1 MENDAKMNISVVIPT
16 WNREELL
23 DKLLETLFTARS
35 NYKYGETEVVVVD
48 SSKDEA
54 KAKIMQSCEKYD
66 AVYYEGT
73 DSVRQKRNK
82 GIDMAKYEV
91 IHFID
96 SDVTVDKDILNRH
109 AETFLNDKNEKLAG
123 SFGYT
128 EFVGDK
134 NFWWHVVENTTYLD
148 SFHFSRMFPYQ
159 SWTIGNNVAFY
170 KDVLLKCGK
179 FREDFPYKLGGD
191 DLEFTYRITKNG
203 YLIKSA
209 PDAVCYH
216 STDTWRHHA
225 AIQNR
230 TKRWGSMEYFIKTIH
245 PELFV
250 NCIIKS
256 DIRFIFF
263 LVLFVI
269 ISLAAMNP
277 TPVISWVIWVL
288 IYFIANGV
296 TEMKKKG
303 TSNFFYYTI
312 GKIFREK
319 YHIYY
324 MLESMKHKDFSFINK
339 EMSFSLGQTMFMYRE
354 ASKKLWMW
362 LASGAAAVAGTLII
376 FEKLL

>member
-1 MENDAKMNISVVIPT
+1 MNISVVIPA
-16 WNREELL
+16 WNREDLL
-23 DKLLETLFTARS
+23 DKLLASLFEARKAF
-35 NYKYGETEVVVVD
+35 KYGETEVIVID
-48 SSKDEA
+48 SSQGEA
-54 KAKIMQSCEKYD
+54 QKKIMESCQKYD
-66 AVYYEGT
+66 TIYTEGT

-109 AETFLNDKNEKLAG
+109 AETFLNDKNPKLAG

-128 EFVGDK
+128 EFVGEK

-170 KDVLLKCGK
+170 KDVLIKCGK
-179 FREDFPYKLGGD
+179 FREDFPFKLGGD

-209 PDAVCYH
+209 PEAVCFH
-216 STDTWRHHA
+216 STETWRHRA

-230 TKRWGSMEYFIKTIH
+230 TKRWGTMEFFIKSIH

-250 NCIIKS
+250 NCIVKS
-256 DIRFIFF
+256 DIRFMLFFVIFLAASIIAATPAPMIAWALW
-263 LVLFVI
+263 LVLYY
-269 ISLAAMNP
+269 
-277 TPVISWVIWVL
+277 L
-288 IYFIANGV
+288 ITSIAD
-296 TEMKKKG
+296 MKKKG
-303 TSNFFYYTI
+303 SKNIIYYTL
-312 GKIFREK
+312 GKYFREK

-324 MLESMKHKDFSFINK
+324 MIESLRHKDLSFIYK

-354 ASKKLWMW
+354 ASKKLWIW
-362 LASGAAAVAGTLII
+362 LASGAVSVAGTLIC
-376 FEKLL
+376 FEKFL